1 IERQVPPKMSK
12 METPA
17 ALAPLAVTYGD
28 IVRAGAGIRG
38 AVLQAPFEQ
47 SRTLSEL
54 FGVEIWL
61 KFENQQFTASYKER
75 GALNKLL
82 LLPDAEK
89 ANGVIAMSA
98 GTHQQRVA
106 YHPHLPHTHVTRV

>member
-28 IVRAGAGIRG
+28 IVRAAAAMRG
-38 AVLQAPFEQ
+38 AVLKTRFEP

-89 ANGVIAMSA
+89 PNGVIPRPARNRA
-98 GTHQQRVA
+98 QG
-106 YHPHLPHTHVTRV
+106 